1 MDKNPMLDAALAALE
16 KAGTRR
22 PYDGRIEAA
31 CNQATADVI
40 EAYGAEVGG
49 KSEAVR
55 ELLALGAAVLA
66 ATRA

>member
-1 MDKNPMLDAALAALE
+1 MATDLTEALATLE
-16 KAGTRR
+16 KMGTRR

-31 CNQATADVI
+31 CNRATADVI
-40 EAYGAEVGG
+40 EAYGLEVGSR
-49 KSEAVR
+49 SEAVR